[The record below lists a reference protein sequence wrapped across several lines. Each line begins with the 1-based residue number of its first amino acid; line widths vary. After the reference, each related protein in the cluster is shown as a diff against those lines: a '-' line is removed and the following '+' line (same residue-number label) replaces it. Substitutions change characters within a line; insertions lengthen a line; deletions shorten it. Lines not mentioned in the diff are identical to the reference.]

1 MSPSSRSRNSSIR
14 PPRWGGWPQKGVRPA
29 VYHDAREQRNQARLQ
44 RDRARKRLKDEVAIV
59 DRFLTGVSESPELR
73 AKGAERLRKDLLKQA
88 VAYYEALVR
97 EEDSDPELG

>member
-1 MSPSSRSRNSSIR
+1 M
-14 PPRWGGWPQKGVRPA
+14 
-29 VYHDAREQRNQARLQ
+29 
-44 RDRARKRLKDEVAIV
+44 

-73 AKGAERLRKDLLKQA
+73 AKGAECLRKDLLKQA